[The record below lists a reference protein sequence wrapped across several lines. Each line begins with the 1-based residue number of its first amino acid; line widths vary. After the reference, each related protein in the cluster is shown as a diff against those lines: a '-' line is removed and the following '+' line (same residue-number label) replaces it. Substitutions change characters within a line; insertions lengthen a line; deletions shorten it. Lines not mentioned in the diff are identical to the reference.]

1 MDNDDRPVGRVLSR
15 REVLAL
21 LGAAGAVVIT
31 GRFQGAL
38 AQAASG
44 GTASGASAVPACVV
58 RPEQTEGPYYV
69 DERQRRS
76 DIRVEPTDGSV
87 KAGVP
92 LALTFRVFQIGDSCT
107 PLAGA
112 TVDVWHCDAQ
122 GDYSDVTDRTEGFD
136 TVGQTWLRGY
146 QITDEDGEVTFKTI
160 YPGWYRGRAVHI
172 HFKIR
177 ASTSAGASYEFTSQ
191 LYFDDALSDRVF
203 TQEPYVTG
211 EARGVLNAND
221 MIFSG
226 GGDQLLLAL
235 TETGEGYAT
244 TFDIGID
251 LSDANVGAADG
262 GQGYRGGPGS
272 S

>member
-31 GRFQGAL
+31 GRFSAAL

-44 GTASGASAVPACVV
+44 GTTEASAVPACVV

-69 DERQRRS
+69 DERLERS

-92 LALTFRVFQIGDSCT
+92 LALTFRISQIGESCA

-146 QITDEDGEVTFKTI
+146 QVTDENGEVTFKTI
-160 YPGWYRGRAVHI
+160 YPGWY
-172 HFKIR
+172 
-177 ASTSAGASYEFTSQ
+177 
-191 LYFDDALSDRVF
+191 
-203 TQEPYVTG
+203 
-211 EARGVLNAND
+211 
-221 MIFSG
+221 
-226 GGDQLLLAL
+226 
-235 TETGEGYAT
+235 
-244 TFDIGID
+244 
-251 LSDANVGAADG
+251 
-262 GQGYRGGPGS
+262 
-272 S
+272 

>member
-1 MDNDDRPVGRVLSR
+1 MDNDDQPVGRVLSR

-21 LGAAGAVVIT
+21 LGAAGVVVIT
-31 GRFQGAL
+31 SRFSAAL

-44 GTASGASAVPACVV
+44 ASVVPACVV

-69 DERQRRS
+69 DERQGRS

-92 LALTFRVFQIGDSCT
+92 LALTFRVFQIGESCA

-146 QITDEDGEVTFKTI
+146 QVTDEDGEAAFTTI

-172 HFKIR
+172 HFKVR
-177 ASTSAGASYEFTSQ
+177 TASGGVSYEFTSQ

-203 TQEPYVTG
+203 TQEPYVTD
-211 EARGVLNAND
+211 EARDVLNVND
-221 MIFSG
+221 MIFSD

-235 TETGEGYAT
+235 TESGEGYAA
-244 TFDIGID
+244 TFDLG
-251 LSDANVGAADG
+251 LHLPAAAVGGADG
-262 GQGYRGGPGS
+262 G
-272 S
+272 